1 MKTMKAIAALF
12 ATMLLVSNY
21 SFETMAQKSKDL
33 KTVIIEASMECNS
46 CKAKIE
52 KNIAFEKGV
61 KDLNVNL
68 DTKRVTI
75 TYQNGKNSDEQLAK
89 AIADLGYTVKIV
101 KDNPSKDCDAKTNE
115 KSKECDTKCT
125 DTPKKGDK
133 CNDK

>member
-33 KTVIIEASMECNS
+33 KTVVIEASMECNS

-101 KDNPSKDCDAKTNE
+101 KDNPSKDCDAKPNAKTTD
-115 KSKECDTKCT
+115 CDAKCT
-125 DTPKKGDK
+125 DAPKTGDK